1 MDDTIWL
8 NWQKIIEAYSLD
20 CSNGS
25 GGANCCTSS
34 NQCGEGEGDC
44 DSDAECI
51 GSLKCGQG
59 NGLND
64 NCDNSLG
71 FPANYDCCYEPG

>member
-1 MDDTIWL
+1 MDNTIWL
-8 NWQKIIEAYSLD
+8 KWQKIIQAYILD

-25 GGANCCTSS
+25 GGLSCCTSS

-44 DSDAECI
+44 DSDAECS

-64 NCDNSLG
+64 NCDKSLG